1 MENPD
6 LIESLTRA
14 VEAVP
19 HDVGLRI
26 HLGQMLLTAGRNAE
40 AIAQAAE
47 ALRIEPTSD
56 TARALMIAALAPPPA
71 PETPTVPEAT
81 GVVPRDDPAPR
92 DAGGAPAGPGDRA
105 FSSTD
110 PAMWDAMEAD
120 LEGVLEPMF
129 VDAQPGSA
137 YAVER
142 SGITLDDVGGMVE
155 VKKRLHA
162 AFLAPL
168 RNEQLR
174 TLYKKS
180 LRGGL
185 LLYGP
190 PGVGKTFVAR
200 ALAGELDAAFLSVS
214 VADVLDVYVGSSERN
229 MHEVFQT
236 ARSSAPCIL
245 FFDEI
250 DALGRKRTRTTSDSY
265 HAVVNQLLTELDGL
279 TDSNE
284 GVFILAA
291 TNSPWDVDAALRRP
305 GRFDRT
311 ILVMPPDA
319 DAREVIWRKNLK
331 GRPIANIN
339 LTKLVAATDG
349 YTGADIAHA
358 CETGASFALLDSVES
373 GDIRMIE
380 QRDLEAALSEVR
392 PSIGPWLESARNV
405 VLFANEDG
413 TYDDLRQYLRK
424 TKRL

>member
-1 MENPD
+1 VENPD
-6 LIESLTRA
+6 LIESLKRA
-14 VEAVP
+14 VAAVP
-19 HDVGLRI
+19 DDVGLRL
-26 HLGQMLLTAGRNAE
+26 HLGQVLLAAGRNAE
-40 AIAQAAE
+40 AIAEAAQ
-47 ALRIEPTSD
+47 ALRIEPASD
-56 TARALMIAALAPPPA
+56 VARSLMIAALAPPPV
-71 PETPTVPEAT
+71 PEEPPVIASEAATPTVTDQEAT
-81 GVVPRDDPAPR
+81 ASEEPADDP
-92 DAGGAPAGPGDRA
+92 
-105 FSSTD
+105 S
-110 PAMWDAMEAD
+110 MWEAMEKD

-129 VDAQPGSA
+129 VDGNDKQASPF
-137 YAVER
+137 AVER

-155 VKKRLHA
+155 VKKRLQA

-168 RNEQLR
+168 RNEKLR

-200 ALAGELDAAFLSVS
+200 ALAGELEAAFLSVS
-214 VADVLDVYVGSSERN
+214 VADVLDIYVGSSERN
-229 MHEVFQT
+229 MHEVFQV

-311 ILVMPPDA
+311 VLVLPPDA
-319 DAREVIWRKNLK
+319 EAREVIWRKNLE

-339 LTKLVAATDG
+339 LKKLVAATDG

-358 CETGASFALLDSVES
+358 CETGASFALMDSVET
-373 GDIRMIE
+373 GNIRLIE
-380 QRDLEAALSEVR
+380 QRDLDAALSEVR

-413 TYDDLRQYLRK
+413 TYDELRQYLRK